1 MKYLSMT
8 LKSYRYMITGNYIN
22 FAVCEYYQDDI
33 FSVLSQLVLTSLV
46 SGVDYDSELKL
57 FTKLHQQ
64 SYEVLALFFQ
74 KHREIMFLKFE
85 ATLINSILDFAMKGL
100 AEAQNYELQSQ
111 ATAIIVSFNEF
122 CYEKLQKSPNEKGTS
137 NNCV

>member
-1 MKYLSMT
+1 M
-8 LKSYRYMITGNYIN
+8 
-22 FAVCEYYQDDI
+22 
-33 FSVLSQLVLTSLV
+33 LTSLV
-46 SGVDYDSELKL
+46 SGVDYVNELKL

-137 NNCV
+137 NNCVQNVQAFYQQNSQVFLGILKALVYALIFVE